1 MLIAR
6 TLPDLRASLTAP
18 GGRRKLALV
27 PTMGALHAGHHALV
41 AAAVASG
48 ALVVASIF
56 VNPLQFGQNE
66 DIARYPRD
74 EPGDLAKLREWGCQV
89 VWLPDVTTMYPED
102 DATTIV
108 LAGPAEGWEG
118 AARPGHFRGVAT
130 VVAKLFGQVRPDTA
144 YFGEKDWQQLQV
156 VRRMVDDLHLPV
168 EVIGVPTARADDGLA
183 LSSRNQFLT
192 PRERGRAPRL
202 YAVLTETARAIAAD
216 RPIART
222 LDAAREALG
231 REGFSI
237 DYLDLVDGRSLTRL
251 TAPRPDA
258 RLIAAARLGTVRL
271 LDNVPIG

>member
-1 MLIAR
+1 M
-6 TLPDLRASLTAP
+6 
-18 GGRRKLALV
+18 
-27 PTMGALHAGHHALV
+27 
-41 AAAVASG
+41 
-48 ALVVASIF
+48 
-56 VNPLQFGQNE
+56 
-66 DIARYPRD
+66 
-74 EPGDLAKLREWGCQV
+74 
-89 VWLPDVTTMYPED
+89 
-102 DATTIV
+102 

-118 AARPGHFRGVAT
+118 AVRPGHFRGVAT
-130 VVAKLFGQVRPDTA
+130 VVAKLFGQVRPDAA

-168 EVIGVPTARADDGLA
+168 EVVGVPTARADDGLA

-192 PRERGRAPRL
+192 PQERARAPRL
-202 YAVLTETARAIAAD
+202 YAVLTDTARAIAAD